1 MERAKVLHIIT
12 HLGVGGA
19 LDNTLLTVKGLS
31 RERYEVDLAAGVLTG
46 DYYELWQ
53 ERAEACADKVILF
66 RDLQRE
72 PHPAKDKRV
81 LQQLTD
87 FIRERNY
94 DIVHTHTAKA
104 GVIGRIAAK
113 RAGAAKVV
121 HTFHSFGWQDA
132 HDFHTVLWRRSL
144 AHLKRRFYIGLER
157 YAAGLSDALVTVSEL
172 NKKEALELK
181 VGPAEKFV
189 TIYSGVDL
197 GCFRDLTVDRNSLI
211 RSLELS
217 PERPIVG
224 MIGRLSTQKAPLDF
238 VQAAKIVLDRR
249 PDVQF
254 ILAGDGPLEALVA
267 KAIGS
272 ETRIRMLGF
281 RNDVPELLSI
291 LDIFVLTSLWEG
303 LGRALTE
310 AMIMGVPVAATS
322 VDGIPE
328 LVSHRSTGLLSPP
341 GNPRAMGENILW
353 LLDHPKEAQEM
364 SRSARKRVVPAFS
377 AERMIEDT
385 DALYQRLLGRK
396 SALLAV

>member
-1 MERAKVLHIIT
+1 MERVKVLHIIT

-19 LDNTLLTVKGLS
+19 LDNTLITIKGLS
-31 RERYEVDLAAGVLTG
+31 RDRYEVDLAAGILTG
-46 DYYELWQ
+46 NYYELWQ

-66 RDLQRE
+66 RDLQRA
-72 PHPAKDKRV
+72 PHAAKDKRV

-113 RAGAAKVV
+113 RAGVATVV
-121 HTFHSFGWQDA
+121 HTYHSFGWQDA
-132 HDFHTVLWRRSL
+132 HDFHAALWRRSL
-144 AHLKRRFYIGLER
+144 AHLKRRFYIRLER

-172 NKKEALELK
+172 NKKEALELE

-197 GCFRDLTVDRNSLI
+197 ECFRDLTVDRNSVI
-211 RSLELS
+211 RSFELS
-217 PERPIVG
+217 SERPIVG

-238 VQAAKIVLDRR
+238 VQAAKIVLARR

-254 ILAGDGPLEALVA
+254 ILAGDGPLEAAVSR
-267 KAIGS
+267 AIGA
-272 ETRIRMLGF
+272 ETRIKMLGF
-281 RNDVPELLSI
+281 RNDVPKLLSI

-310 AMIMGVPVAATS
+310 AMIVGVPVAATS

-328 LVSHRSTGLLSPP
+328 LVSHRSTGMLSPP
-341 GNPRAMGENILW
+341 GNPHAMAENILW

-377 AERMIEDT
+377 AERMVEET
-385 DALYQRLLGRK
+385 DALYQRLLGQR
-396 SALLAV
+396 SALLTV